1 MSIENIIILILLV
14 VLPLL
19 QAAGRWLSK
28 QRAMGLERSM
38 AQDTTADSNELEQ
51 TEPSDDWRAAEPPV
65 FPLPAIVPP
74 RPPAAPPPPPPPPP
88 PTARAARLVPARP
101 VRRHYVLPRDR
112 EGLRRAQALA
122 VILGP
127 PRALKPSDHEP

>member
-38 AQDTTADSNELEQ
+38 APDTTADPNELEQ

-65 FPLPAIVPP
+65 FPPAAIVPP
-74 RPPAAPPPPPPPPP
+74 RPPAAPPPPPP
-88 PTARAARLVPARP
+88 TARAARLVPPRP
-101 VRRHYVLPRDR
+101 VRGYYVLPRDR

-122 VILGP
+122 IILGP
-127 PRALKPSDHEP
+127 PRALQPSDHEP